1 MRGIVC
7 KTAVIIISAVVLA
20 GCGSRINQENY
31 NRLEVGMKYEQVVGL
46 LGEPDNCNSAMMANN
61 CIWGSEKRYI
71 NVKFVDGQ
79 VVLFSSK
86 GI

>member
-1 MRGIVC
+1 MRGIVY

-20 GCGSRINQENY
+20 GCGNRINQENY
-31 NRLEVGMKYEQVVGL
+31 NRLEVGMKYEQVVEL

-61 CIWGSEKRYI
+61 CTWGSEKRYI